1 MAVMSEVMKF
11 QRNLINF
18 FLFSSVM
25 GGGIRDKG

>member
-25 GGGIRDKG
+25 GVVFSD